1 MTAPLDTD
9 WAAVFDALG
18 HRSAGPIGQG
28 MEGVVHRLDGGLVGK
43 AWTGPHGAGG
53 RRLPRLSAFYEE
65 LAAQHLPFATPRI
78 VARHEHRGIAVSIEH
93 ELPGTPLTEAH
104 GLSDAT
110 VEEATATVVTA
121 LAGTEAGPA
130 ARALSAL
137 GEDTPLW
144 AGHAD
149 WPAALAAL
157 VRRRAAAFH
166 TVLAAAVPDFDTA
179 LDRLLHRLERLT
191 ARGAR
196 GGEAILHGDICPENL
211 LVDAAGRVTAV
222 LDWGFF
228 TTAGDNAFDA
238 STAAGF
244 RDMYG
249 PAAARRDASLL
260 RRFEALGHDRER
272 LLIYRAA
279 YAVAGA
285 NAYGADG
292 KDGHFAWCAAA
303 LRRDDVRAALGLH
316 GRTAD

>member
-53 RRLPRLSAFYEE
+53 RRLSRLSAFYEE

-78 VARHEHRGIAVSIEH
+78 VARHEHRGTAVSIEH
-93 ELPGTPLTEAH
+93 ELSGTPLTEAH

-149 WPAALAAL
+149 WPTALAAL

-166 TVLAAAVPDFDTA
+166 PVLAAAVPDFDTT

-191 ARGAR
+191 GRGAR
-196 GGEAILHGDICPENL
+196 GGEAIVHGDICPENL
-211 LVDAAGRVTAV
+211 LVDGAGRVTAV

-249 PAAARRDASLL
+249 PEAARRDAALL

-303 LRRDDVRAALGLH
+303 LRRDDVRAALGLR
-316 GRTAD
+316 GRAAD